1 MNPEIIKTEVLVI
14 GLETTTRAQSVA
26 ADVHAQGEMA
36 HQLNLPA
43 QVPNQIDTGT
53 HLIVLW
59 NWHLENDF
67 QAMTAVTVSAL
78 GELPPQCHAY
88 RFPMCE
94 FAVFPISGQMP
105 SLLEPWEEIRAW
117 YPEGMDENTTTIRK
131 YYDAQRTGEIW
142 IPMEPHL
149 KPELLGS
156 GADACRS

>member
-1 MNPEIIKTEVLVI
+1 MNPEIIKTELLVI

-78 GELPPQCHAY
+78 GE
-88 RFPMCE
+88 R
-94 FAVFPISGQMP
+94 
-105 SLLEPWEEIRAW
+105 
-117 YPEGMDENTTTIRK
+117 MDENTTTIRK